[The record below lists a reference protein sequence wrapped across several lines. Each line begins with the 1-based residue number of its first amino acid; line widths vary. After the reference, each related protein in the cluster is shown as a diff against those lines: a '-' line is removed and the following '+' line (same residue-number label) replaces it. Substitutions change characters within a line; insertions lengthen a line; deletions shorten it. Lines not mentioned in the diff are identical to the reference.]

1 LIRCP
6 FFNFKAFIKIWSS
19 EIILLI
25 KSKRIILDRPMLTP
39 KRILMMKSKSQELKL
54 NNSLKETFRNTKKTK
69 ILRNSNL
76 LKIRKNTMSQFPKNL
91 NSSKNYQKKLK
102 KKDPF
107 QRQRRSNR
115 RKKIYLNLNKYNI
128 MKMKKTIKLLLKFAY
143 KRSIYILDM
152 LETKQL

>member
-1 LIRCP
+1 
-6 FFNFKAFIKIWSS
+6 
-19 EIILLI
+19 
-25 KSKRIILDRPMLTP
+25 MLTP
-39 KRILMMKSKSQELKL
+39 KRILIMKSKSQELKL

-115 RKKIYLNLNKYNI
+115 RKNIYLNLNKYNI

>member
-1 LIRCP
+1 
-6 FFNFKAFIKIWSS
+6 
-19 EIILLI
+19 
-25 KSKRIILDRPMLTP
+25 
-39 KRILMMKSKSQELKL
+39 
-54 NNSLKETFRNTKKTK
+54 
-69 ILRNSNL
+69 
-76 LKIRKNTMSQFPKNL
+76 MSQFPKNL

-115 RKKIYLNLNKYNI
+115 RKNIYLNLNKYNI

>member
-1 LIRCP
+1 
-6 FFNFKAFIKIWSS
+6 
-19 EIILLI
+19 
-25 KSKRIILDRPMLTP
+25 MLTP

-54 NNSLKETFRNTKKTK
+54 NNYLKETFRNTKKTK